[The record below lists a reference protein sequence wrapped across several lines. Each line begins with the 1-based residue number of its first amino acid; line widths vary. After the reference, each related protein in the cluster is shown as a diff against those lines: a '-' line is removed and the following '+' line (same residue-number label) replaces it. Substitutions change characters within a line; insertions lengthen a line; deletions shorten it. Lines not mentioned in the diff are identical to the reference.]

1 MTLFIQT
8 EADISRI
15 PVVLISGFLGSGKTT
30 LVNGLLADPSL
41 ADTAVAVNEYG
52 PAPLDHHLIENGD
65 DGTVL
70 LANGCLCCNVSG
82 DLDDAVMR
90 LFSRRDAGNLPRF
103 KRLMI
108 EPSGLADPAPIAQAL
123 LRNPVMSRAFR
134 LEAIMTTVDGVF
146 GEEQLRRHPE
156 TRKQVMLADQ
166 LILTKTDL
174 ISAERFFDLEAAL
187 RRLNPLASITR
198 ADHGRVDAGA
208 ILPARFINVDCA
220 ADGAMPAPPSP
231 VASTPHAHDVHSD
244 HGEPSVAI
252 VLTADASLGWRR
264 LEAWLRDLR
273 IRHGEQI
280 LRIKGMANVAE
291 AKGPLV
297 IHGVHHVLHPPTE
310 RADWPDAD
318 HSTRLVVITQGLNP
332 ELIARDWRGAVPDLM
347 AASAAARTH
356 GALLNARH

>member
-1 MTLFIQT
+1 MTLFIQSD
-8 EADISRI
+8 ADISRL
-15 PVVLISGFLGSGKTT
+15 PVILISGFLGSGKTT
-30 LVNGLLADPSL
+30 LVNGLLADPRL

-82 DLDDAVMR
+82 DLDEAVMR

-134 LEAIMTTVDGVF
+134 LEAIITTVDGLF
-146 GEEQLRRHPE
+146 GEEQLARHPE
-156 TRKQVMLADQ
+156 TRKQVMLADY

-174 ISAERFFDLEAAL
+174 ISDDRLSALEAAL
-187 RRLNPLASITR
+187 RRLNPLAPISR
-198 ADHGRVDAGA
+198 ADHGRVEADA
-208 ILPARFINVDCA
+208 ILPARFIDISSSAHAPVDA
-220 ADGAMPAPPSP
+220 GRPP
-231 VASTPHAHDVHSD
+231 VAPARMPHSHQAHAE
-244 HGEPSVAI
+244 HGEASTAI
-252 VLTADASLGWRR
+252 ALTCDMPLRWRA

-273 IRHGEQI
+273 IKHGEQI
-280 LRIKGMANVAE
+280 LRIKGLANVAE

-297 IHGVHHVLHPPTE
+297 LHGVHHVLHTPTE
-310 RADWPDAD
+310 RADWPGAD
-318 HSTRLVVITQGLNP
+318 HSTRLVVITRGLDA
-332 ELIARDWRGAVPDLM
+332 ELIARGWQDALPTLI
-347 AASAAARTH
+347 AAKATAPTLRSFA
-356 GALLNARH
+356 

>member
-1 MTLFIQT
+1 MTLFVQP
-8 EADISRI
+8 EADISRL
-15 PVVLISGFLGSGKTT
+15 PVILISGFLGSGKTT
-30 LVNGLLADPSL
+30 LVNGLLADPRL

-82 DLDDAVMR
+82 DLDEAVMR

-108 EPSGLADPAPIAQAL
+108 EPSGLADPSPIAQAL

-134 LEAIMTTVDGVF
+134 LEAIVTTVDGLF
-146 GEEQLRRHPE
+146 GEEQLKRHPE

-174 ISAERFFDLEAAL
+174 ISDDRLSALDAAL
-187 RRLNPLASITR
+187 RRLNPLAPITR
-198 ADHGRVDAGA
+198 ADHGRVEAGA
-208 ILPARFINVDCA
+208 ILPARFIDVRSSAQAPIDAGLPPVAPGRVPHDHDLHAEHGEACA
-220 ADGAMPAPPSP
+220 AIALTCDMP
-231 VASTPHAHDVHSD
+231 
-244 HGEPSVAI
+244 
-252 VLTADASLGWRR
+252 LRWRG

-273 IRHGEQI
+273 IKHGEQI
-280 LRIKGMANVAE
+280 LRIKGLANVAE

-297 IHGVHHVLHPPTE
+297 LHGVHHVLHTPTE
-310 RADWPDAD
+310 RADWPDPNHA
-318 HSTRLVVITQGLNP
+318 TRLVVITRGLDA
-332 ELIARDWRGAVPDLM
+332 ERIARDWQYALPRFIAAKA
-347 AASAAARTH
+347 AAST
-356 GALLNARH
+356 

>member
-1 MTLFIQT
+1 MTLFIQA
-8 EADISRI
+8 EADVSRI
-15 PVVLISGFLGSGKTT
+15 PVILISGFLGSGKTT
-30 LVNGLLADPSL
+30 LVNGLLADPRL

-134 LEAIMTTVDGVF
+134 LEAIVTTVDGVF

-174 ISAERFFDLEAAL
+174 IAGERLFDLESAL
-187 RRLNPLASITR
+187 RRFNPLAPITR

-208 ILPARFINVDCA
+208 ILPARFMGEDFTA
-220 ADGAMPAPPSP
+220 EAAMPTAPSAESIPK
-231 VASTPHAHDVHSD
+231 ASHTHDAHSN
-244 HGEPSVAI
+244 HGETSVAI
-252 VLTADASLGWRR
+252 ALTAEAPLGWRR

-273 IRHGEQI
+273 IRHGERI

-297 IHGVHHVLHPPTE
+297 LHGVHHVLHPPTE

-318 HSTRLVVITQGLNP
+318 HSTRLVVITQGLDA
-332 ELIARDWRGAVPDLM
+332 ELIAHDWRSALPKLIAPPT
-347 AASAAARTH
+347 AAPTSRSFA
-356 GALLNARH
+356 

>member
-8 EADISRI
+8 EADICRI
-15 PVVLISGFLGSGKTT
+15 PVILISGFLGSGKTT
-30 LVNGLLADPSL
+30 LVNGLLSDPRL

-82 DLDDAVMR
+82 DLDEAVMR

-103 KRLMI
+103 KRLII

-134 LEAIMTTVDGVF
+134 LEAIVTTVDGVF
-146 GEEQLRRHPE
+146 GEEQVRRHPE

-166 LILTKTDL
+166 VILTKTDL
-174 ISAERFFDLEAAL
+174 ISGERLSALEVTL
-187 RRLNPLASITR
+187 RRLNPVAPITR
-198 ADHGRVDAGA
+198 ADHGRVGAGT
-208 ILPARFINVDCA
+208 ILPARFIDVESA
-220 ADGAMPAPPSP
+220 ADGAMHVAPP
-231 VASTPHAHDVHSD
+231 ASSLSSAPHAHDAHSD
-244 HGEPSVAI
+244 HGETAVAI
-252 VLTADASLGWRR
+252 VLTADVPLGWRR

-273 IRHGEQI
+273 IRHGEEI
-280 LRIKGMANVAE
+280 LRIKGLANVTE

-297 IHGVHHVLHPPTE
+297 LHGVHHVLHPPTE

-318 HSTRLVVITQGLNP
+318 HTTRLVVITQGLDA
-332 ELIARDWRGAVPDLM
+332 ELIALDWRRALPELT
-347 AASAAARTH
+347 AAPTVASTIRSFA
-356 GALLNARH
+356 

>member
-1 MTLFIQT
+1 MTLFMQT
-8 EADISRI
+8 DADISRL
-15 PVVLISGFLGSGKTT
+15 PVILISGFLGSGKTT
-30 LVNGLLADPSL
+30 LVNGLLADPRL

-82 DLDDAVMR
+82 DLDEAVMR

-108 EPSGLADPAPIAQAL
+108 EPSGLADPAPIAQAI
-123 LRNPVMSRAFR
+123 LRNPVMSRALR
-134 LEAIMTTVDGVF
+134 LEAIVTTVDGLF
-146 GEEQLRRHPE
+146 GEEQIRRHPE
-156 TRKQVMLADQ
+156 TRKQVMLADH

-174 ISAERFFDLEAAL
+174 ISAEGFCALEAGL
-187 RRLNPLASITR
+187 RRLNPLAPITR

-208 ILPARFINVDCA
+208 ILPARFIDVESA
-220 ADGAMPAPPSP
+220 ADVATQAAPPAAPLSS
-231 VASTPHAHDVHSD
+231 ASHAHQTHSD
-244 HGEPSVAI
+244 HGETAVAI
-252 VLTADASLGWRR
+252 VLTADAPLGWRR

-280 LRIKGMANVAE
+280 LRIKGMANLAE

-297 IHGVHHVLHPPTE
+297 LHGVHHVLHPPTE

-318 HSTRLVVITQGLNP
+318 HTTRLVVITQGLDA
-332 ELIARDWRGAVPDLM
+332 ELIARDWRRALPDLT
-347 AASAAARTH
+347 AAPTAAPTLRSFA
-356 GALLNARH
+356 